1 VVRVE
6 ENSPAEQGGLL
17 LGDIMVALNNQP
29 VTDTDHVHAL
39 LTTGDLVGKAVPV
52 QVLRG
57 GTLQTVQVTIG
68 QRG

>member
-1 VVRVE
+1 
-6 ENSPAEQGGLL
+6 
-17 LGDIMVALNNQP
+17 MVALNNQP